1 MPQFTPAPTYADPV
15 VVDEATGK
23 SKFNPIWLKW
33 FLDTVQIFN
42 TIGLGVGGTI
52 NHDNLAGLQG
62 GQANEFYHLTL
73 AQQTAI
79 AAGVSGTITLAKL
92 TGLGSNGS
100 ITVQGGIIT
109 GFVNP
114 T

>member
-1 MPQFTPAPTYADPV
+1 MPLFTPAPTYADPV
-15 VVDEATGK
+15 IVDPATK
-23 SKFNPIWLKW
+23 QSKFNPIWLKW
-33 FLDTVQIFN
+33 FLDTVQVFN
-42 TIGLGVGGTI
+42 AVGLGVGGTI
-52 NHDNLAGLQG
+52 QHDALAGLQG
-62 GQANEFYHLTL
+62 GAANEFYHLTL

-92 TGLGSNGS
+92 TGLGANGS
-100 ITVQGGIIT
+100 ITVQNGIIT